1 MDAGLLVLRAVV
13 GLLVAGHGVQKVSF
27 HLGGHGL
34 AGGTEEF
41 RHDGFRGGRL
51 TAVVAGASQI
61 GAGLFL
67 AAGLLTPLAA
77 MAAMGVMTV
86 AATVK
91 WRKGLWVQNDG
102 YEYPLV
108 LVVVSAALALTGPG
122 RWSVDHQLGLG
133 SWPLWVVLP
142 AIAAGP
148 VSGLLTRAVLHRSAA
163 TGAAAGSEAV
173 SGPGAAGGVAGQ
185 PEGARDARAA
195 E

>member
-1 MDAGLLVLRAVV
+1 MDAGLLILRLVV
-13 GLLVAGHGVQKVSF
+13 GLLIAGHGVQKVSF
-27 HLGGHGL
+27 RLGGNGL

-51 TAVVAGASQI
+51 TALVAGASQL
-61 GAGLFL
+61 GSGLFL

-86 AATVK
+86 AGTVK
-91 WRKGLWVQNDG
+91 RPKGLWVQNDG

-122 RWSVDHQLGLG
+122 RWSVDHALGVTPWPVLVAVVAIVLG
-133 SWPLWVVLP
+133 P
-142 AIAAGP
+142 ASA
-148 VSGLLTRAVLHRSAA
+148 LLTRAVLHRPG
-163 TGAAAGSEAV
+163 TGA
-173 SGPGAAGGVAGQ
+173 
-185 PEGARDARAA
+185 EGARHAQAA

>member
-1 MDAGLLVLRAVV
+1 MDAGLLILRVV
-13 GLLVAGHGVQKVSF
+13 AGLLVAGHGVQKVSF
-27 HLGGHGL
+27 RLGGHGL

-86 AATVK
+86 AGTVK
-91 WRKGLWVQNDG
+91 WPNGLWVQNDG

-108 LVVVSAALALTGPG
+108 LVVVSAVLTLTGPG
-122 RWSVDHQLGLG
+122 RWSLDHAAGITP
-133 SWPLWVVLP
+133 WPLWVAVA
-142 AIAAGP
+142 AIVVGP
-148 VSGLLTRAVLHRSAA
+148 VSGLLTRLVLHRAP
-163 TGAAAGSEAV
+163 T
-173 SGPGAAGGVAGQ
+173 
-185 PEGARDARAA
+185 AA
-195 E
+195 ERTFHEPAAD

>member
-1 MDAGLLVLRAVV
+1 MDAGLLVLRLGV
-13 GLLVAGHGVQKVSF
+13 GLLIAGHGVQKVSF
-27 HLGGHGL
+27 RLGGHGL

-67 AAGLLTPLAA
+67 AVGLLTPIAA

-91 WRKGLWVQNDG
+91 WPKGLWVQNDG

-108 LVVVSAALALTGPG
+108 LVVVSGALALTGPG
-122 RWSVDHQLGLG
+122 EWSLDRALGIE
-133 SWPLWVVLP
+133 SWPLWLVLP
-142 AIAAGP
+142 AIVAGP
-148 VSGLLTRAVLHRSAA
+148 VSGLLTRAVLHRP
-163 TGAAAGSEAV
+163 AV
-173 SGPGAAGGVAGQ
+173 STGGERYAQAA
-185 PEGARDARAA
+185 D
-195 E
+195 

>member
-1 MDAGLLVLRAVV
+1 MNTGLLVLRLVV
-13 GLLVAGHGVQKVSF
+13 GLLIAGHGVQKVSF
-27 HLGGHGL
+27 RLGGNGL

-67 AAGLLTPLAA
+67 TAGLLTPLAA

-86 AATVK
+86 AGTVK

-122 RWSVDHQLGLG
+122 RWSLDHALGVTI
-133 SWPLWVVLP
+133 WPLWVVLP
-142 AIAAGP
+142 AIVLGP
-148 VSGLLTRAVLHRSAA
+148 ASGLLTRLVLHRPP
-163 TGAAAGSEAV
+163 AV
-173 SGPGAAGGVAGQ
+173 SERKQYAQ
-185 PEGARDARAA
+185 TA

>member
-1 MDAGLLVLRAVV
+1 MNTGLLVLRLVV
-13 GLLVAGHGVQKVSF
+13 GLLIAGHGVQKVSF
-27 HLGGHGL
+27 HLGGNGL

-67 AAGLLTPLAA
+67 TAGLLTPLAA

-86 AATVK
+86 AGTVK

-122 RWSVDHQLGLG
+122 RWSLDHALGVTP
-133 SWPLWVVLP
+133 WPLWVALP
-142 AIAAGP
+142 AIVLGP
-148 VSGLLTRAVLHRSAA
+148 ASGLLTRLVLHRPP
-163 TGAAAGSEAV
+163 AV
-173 SGPGAAGGVAGQ
+173 SERKQYAQ
-185 PEGARDARAA
+185 TA

>member
-1 MDAGLLVLRAVV
+1 MNAGLLVLRLVT

-27 HLGGHGL
+27 RLGGHGL

-67 AAGLLTPLAA
+67 TAGLLTPLAA

-86 AATVK
+86 AGTVK
-91 WRKGLWVQNDG
+91 RPKGLWVQNDG
-102 YEYPLV
+102 YEYPMV

-122 RWSVDHQLGLG
+122 RWSLDQVLGITP
-133 SWPLWVVLP
+133 WPLWVVLP
-142 AIAAGP
+142 AIVAGP
-148 VSGLLTRAVLHRSAA
+148 VSGLLTRVVLHRPPTA
-163 TGAAAGSEAV
+163 TGRKRYA
-173 SGPGAAGGVAGQ
+173 Q
-185 PEGARDARAA
+185 AA